1 MRAVSILLP
10 ACCILIV
17 TLIGPAGIS
26 TPAQQKQNP
35 RNTEQTSFDAEGPV
49 DRPVPLSDPARK
61 AIAGDVKLV
70 KDLAN
75 KQLSA
80 ETVPQEWF
88 AVSQIH
94 LANRKETDLVVVGG
108 GGLMGANF
116 TRFWVLRQTSSGYD
130 LVLSTGALHLDV
142 LRTRTNGLTN
152 IETNIVVGGGYADA
166 RDFAFDGHRYWV
178 TKLSSTLIG
187 AKVPVDLSA
196 YKTREPLVQ
205 SASQDPT
212 PLLAEA
218 RSWIWQQWQAKK
230 PSYLKVVTHSK
241 EGDET
246 TIVYFVNTSE
256 TGDWQVMLQVH
267 DVLVR
272 REDLFTKRGDRL
284 IENQLLV
291 GAHVERIDPSEAD
304 SPAPHALSDQDEEPS
319 TKYRLR
325 FSDYGNR
332 TVALL

>member
-130 LVLSTGALHLDV
+130 LGPTVQVHYTW
-142 LRTRTNGLTN
+142 TFC
-152 IETNIVVGGGYADA
+152 E
-166 RDFAFDGHRYWV
+166 
-178 TKLSSTLIG
+178 
-187 AKVPVDLSA
+187 
-196 YKTREPLVQ
+196 LVQ
-205 SASQDPT
+205 
-212 PLLAEA
+212 
-218 RSWIWQQWQAKK
+218 
-230 PSYLKVVTHSK
+230 
-241 EGDET
+241 
-246 TIVYFVNTSE
+246 
-256 TGDWQVMLQVH
+256 TG
-267 DVLVR
+267 
-272 REDLFTKRGDRL
+272 
-284 IENQLLV
+284 
-291 GAHVERIDPSEAD
+291 
-304 SPAPHALSDQDEEPS
+304 
-319 TKYRLR
+319 
-325 FSDYGNR
+325 
-332 TVALL
+332 

>member
-1 MRAVSILLP
+1 M
-10 ACCILIV
+10 
-17 TLIGPAGIS
+17 
-26 TPAQQKQNP
+26 
-35 RNTEQTSFDAEGPV
+35 
-49 DRPVPLSDPARK
+49 
-61 AIAGDVKLV
+61 
-70 KDLAN
+70 
-75 KQLSA
+75 
-80 ETVPQEWF
+80 
-88 AVSQIH
+88 
-94 LANRKETDLVVVGG
+94 
-108 GGLMGANF
+108 
-116 TRFWVLRQTSSGYD
+116 
-130 LVLSTGALHLDV
+130 DV

-212 PLLAEA
+212 PLPRRSPLLDLAAVASEEA
-218 RSWIWQQWQAKK
+218 V
-230 PSYLKVVTHSK
+230 YLKVVTHSK

-256 TGDWQVMLQVH
+256 TGDWQVILQVH